1 MCARASSRFGPHTNE
16 ADSLAR
22 PATLNPAEET
32 LVGEAL
38 DPALANPE
46 GQVET
51 VSTTESSY
59 ELRYNLEAQS
69 LLRMSIP
76 YFPGWTAEAEG
87 RGLRMVRVDHA
98 FIGVVAPAGKGQ
110 LVSSYQSC
118 YFALG
123 ACFSLLALLAAGALM
138 TLKKVG
144 L

>member
-1 MCARASSRFGPHTNE
+1 L
-16 ADSLAR
+16 ADA
-22 PATLNPAEET
+22 
-32 LVGEAL
+32 
-38 DPALANPE
+38 E
-46 GQVET
+46 GQVEI

-59 ELRYNLEAQS
+59 ELRYDLEAQS

-87 RGLRMVRVDHA
+87 RELRMVRVDHA

-110 LVSSYQSC
+110 LVLSYQSR

-123 ACFSLLALLAAGALM
+123 AGFSLLALLAAGALM